1 MKKYL
6 YILLLFSYLNG
17 FSQKKL
23 EFSGELS
30 SVFAFA
36 PDNKLNSL
44 AAIRYLPQLDFTSK
58 FKNSTK
64 FSVEAAAN
72 ISGTTLFHP
81 MDSFTTDGD
90 LKPYRLWARY
100 SGKQFELRIGLQKI
114 NFGSAQL
121 LRPLQWFDDV
131 DPSDP
136 LQFTNGVY
144 GFLGRYY
151 FLNNA
156 NIWFWALYGNE
167 NPRGLESFGS
177 NKKKPELGGRIQFPL
192 MNGEL
197 ALSYHHRTAS
207 AENLGMMPGIDS
219 IPENKIG
226 LDGKWDLGV
235 GLWFEAA
242 LVKKE
247 ITIPSFNYQEML
259 NVGSDYTFDIGNGL
273 NLSVEHLALAFDEKA
288 FEFKQLYH
296 ITSFLVSYSIGFF
309 DQISLYGFYLWDNK
323 KIMPLVNYKHDFKY
337 ISTYLMAYYTPKL
350 EQNILGNNYSQQLTG
365 SGLRL
370 IIVFNH

>member
-6 YILLLFSYLNG
+6 YIILLFSYLNG

-30 SVFAFA
+30 SFFSFA
-36 PDNKLNSL
+36 PDNQLNSL
-44 AAIRYLPQLDFTSK
+44 AAIRYLPQLDYTSK
-58 FKNSTK
+58 FKNSTE
-64 FSVEAAAN
+64 FSFEAAAN
-72 ISGTTLFHP
+72 INGNSLFHP
-81 MDSFTTDGD
+81 MDSFSSTGE

-100 SGKQFELRIGLQKI
+100 SGKQFELRLGLQKI

-167 NPRGLESFGS
+167 NPRGLEAFGS
-177 NKKKPELGGRIQFPL
+177 NKKKPELGGRIQFSL
-192 MNGEL
+192 MSGEL
-197 ALSYHHRTAS
+197 AFSYHHRTAN
-207 AENLGMMPGIDS
+207 AENLEIMQSMDS

-226 LDGKWDLGV
+226 IDGKWDLGV

-242 LVKKE
+242 FVKKE
-247 ITIPSFNYQEML
+247 IAIPNFKYQEML

-273 NLSVEHLALAFDEKA
+273 NLSVEHLALAYDEKA
-288 FEFKQLYH
+288 FQFNQLYH
-296 ITSFLVSYSIGFF
+296 ITSFLVNYSIGFF

-323 KIMPLVNYKHDFKY
+323 KIMPLINYQHDFKHF
-337 ISTYLMAYYTPKL
+337 STYLMAYYTPKL
-350 EQNILGNNYSQQLTG
+350 KQNILGNNYSQQLTG